1 MLVLFLMVSA
11 LPVRACLMLE
21 LFLMVSLYLTC
32 SLIMVTTV
40 VRACLM
46 LELFL
51 MVTTIPDMLPH
62 DGDHCGKG
70 LSDIGAVSDGLHSPL
85 YLTCSLMMVTTVV
98 RASMMLVLFLMVSA
112 RSLSTSS
119 ATAFLFRYT

>member
-1 MLVLFLMVSA
+1 M
-11 LPVRACLMLE
+11 
-21 LFLMVSLYLTC
+21 
-32 SLIMVTTV
+32 MVTTLV
-40 VRACLM
+40 FDVGPVPDGLCYTCEGLSDVGAVPDGL
-46 LELFL
+46 
-51 MVTTIPDMLPH
+51 TIPDMLPH
-62 DGDHCGKG
+62 NGDHCGEG
-70 LSDIGAVSDGLHSPL
+70 LSDVGAVSDGLHSPL